1 MKKTYAAQR
10 FPDGDQKVKTGFCLF
25 SSSSHWESL
34 FAGIRASGPDMK
46 LSADA
51 YYDAQ
56 KLMDIRVLGTLGMTE
71 EDVGAIRSLPGIRRV
86 VPSYS
91 SDVFMNGKDSQYV
104 VKLMSLTEG
113 MNETE
118 VLSGRAA

>member
-1 MKKTYAAQR
+1 
-10 FPDGDQKVKTGFCLF
+10 
-25 SSSSHWESL
+25 
-34 FAGIRASGPDMK
+34 MK

-91 SDVFMNGKDSQYV
+91 SDVFMNGKRQSVCGETHVTD
-104 VKLMSLTEG
+104 G
-113 MNETE
+113 RNE
-118 VLSGRAA
+118 